1 MLLVWIIFFEMA
13 VLYFASAVLLNS
25 RLAAPRWGW
34 VQFWLMLVGALMTN
48 VAVLQGN
55 SSVMFTSYAPLLAAP
70 HFYLGLVLFAVGAL
84 IGCAVFFGT
93 LVVAKDEKTYEGSVP
108 LVTFGAIT
116 AAIIAV
122 FTLACGAI
130 ILIPTFLWSL
140 GIISGIDPLMYKL
153 VWWGMGHSSQQIN
166 VSAHVAVWYAIGA
179 MVLGAKP
186 ISEKVSR
193 MAFLMYILFLQL
205 ASAHHMLVEPGVSS
219 SWKIFNTSYAMYLAV
234 LGSMIHGMTV
244 PGAIEAAQRAKGYN
258 KGLFEW
264 LRKAPWGN
272 PAFAGMFLSLVMF
285 GFLGGISGV
294 VMGTE
299 QINLIMHNT
308 LYVPGHFHATVV
320 AGTTLAFMAITYLLV
335 PLIFRREV
343 MFRKVAQLQ
352 PYIFGLGV
360 AGISLFMMGA
370 GTLGVPRRHWDIT
383 FADALTPVPV
393 LARGV
398 PDAGAQRHVRDHGRD
413 RRRDVHSRR
422 RLLGLLRPQDRRQRS
437 GAARSGVR
445 RGIGRG
451 RGALR
456 QRGNAQDPRHD
467 RAGRRVLR
475 VVRPVL
481 LRELEVPCRGLAAAV
496 GANVHQAVA
505 QDADLAANRASWRST
520 VEVFKPRIALEI
532 MFAGIAG
539 VAMAQGPG
547 LPPCAVAGSCD
558 RGLPGRCE
566 RRCAQSPGRT
576 RPRRAHVAHSR
587 PSVRHRA
594 ARRRLRHGSR

>member
-1 MLLVWIIFFEMA
+1 MKSSSNFRICPTTGLKVHDAAESLIKVNAVAAVVFLLIGGLFGLSVALTRWPTVHLLPADWFYLALTAHGFDVLLAWIIFFEMA
-13 VLYFASAVLLNS
+13 VLYFASAVLLNC
-25 RLAAPRWGW
+25 RLAAPRWAW
-34 VQFWLMLVGALMTN
+34 TQFGLMLVGAVMAN

-55 SSVMFTSYAPLLAAP
+55 SSVMFTSYPPLMASSW
-70 HFYLGLVLFAVGAL
+70 FYLGLILFAVGAL

-108 LVTFGAIT
+108 LVTFGAVT

-122 FTLACGAI
+122 FTIASGAI
-130 ILIPTFLWSL
+130 ILIPTWLWSL
-140 GIISGIDPLMYKL
+140 GIISSVDPLMYKL

-193 MAFLMYILFLQL
+193 TAFLLYILFLQL

-234 LGSMIHGMTV
+234 LGSMIHGLTV
-244 PGAIEAAQRAKGYN
+244 PGAIEAAQRAKGFN
-258 KGLFEW
+258 KGMFEW

-294 VMGTE
+294 VLGTE

-320 AGTTLAFMAITYLLV
+320 AGTTLAFMAITYLVV

-343 MFRKVAQLQ
+343 MFPKIAQIQ
-352 PYIFGLGV
+352 PYVFALGI

-383 FADALTPVPV
+383 FADALTSFQFSPAAFLM
-393 LARGV
+393 LALNGISAIMAALGGGMYILVVVCSVFFGRRIGDTEKV
-398 PDAGAQRHVRDHGRD
+398 QLGPATGAQAGA
-413 RRRDVHSRR
+413 
-422 RLLGLLRPQDRRQRS
+422 
-437 GAARSGVR
+437 
-445 RGIGRG
+445 
-451 RGALR
+451 
-456 QRGNAQDPRHD
+456 
-467 RAGRRVLR
+467 
-475 VVRPVL
+475 
-481 LRELEVPCRGLAAAV
+481 
-496 GANVHQAVA
+496 AVA
-505 QDADLAANRASWRST
+505 TYGNEGTLKIPGTVTLVGVFFVSFVLYYYVNWKYLAELWPL
-520 VEVFKPRIALEI
+520 K
-532 MFAGIAG
+532 
-539 VAMAQGPG
+539 
-547 LPPCAVAGSCD
+547 
-558 RGLPGRCE
+558 
-566 RRCAQSPGRT
+566 
-576 RPRRAHVAHSR
+576 
-587 PSVRHRA
+587 
-594 ARRRLRHGSR
+594 